1 MGLTDPVSAGKTGR
15 VAAVL
20 ATKGHQVYAVPPN
33 TMVFEALE
41 EMARHNIGAL
51 VVLQDDRLLGIFSER
66 DYARSVALQGRAS
79 RETRVLDVMS
89 DRLVTVASDTTI
101 AECMQLMTDRRIR
114 HLPVVEQGR
123 VVGIISIG
131 DVVNFIIDAQRD
143 TIHHLQG
150 YIAGS
155 YPG

>member
-20 ATKGHQVYAVPPN
+20 AAKGHQVYAVAPY
-33 TMVFEALE
+33 TMVFEAIE

-51 VVLQDDRLLGIFSER
+51 LVLQDDRLLGIFSER
-66 DYARSVALQGRAS
+66 DYARNVALKGRAS

-89 DRLVTVASDTTI
+89 DRLVTITADTTI
-101 AECMQLMTDRRIR
+101 AQCMQLMTDRRIR

-123 VVGIISIG
+123 VVGIVSIG